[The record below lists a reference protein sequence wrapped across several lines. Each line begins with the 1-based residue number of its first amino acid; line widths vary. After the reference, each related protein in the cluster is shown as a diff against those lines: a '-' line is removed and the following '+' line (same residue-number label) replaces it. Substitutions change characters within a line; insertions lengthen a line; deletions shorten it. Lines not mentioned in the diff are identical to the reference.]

1 MKYEEMMEDIKFYQ
15 EKMGL
20 VDEYEETIEQLEVE
34 IRVMKDIKE
43 RDDQLI
49 RYLIKYQETWLER
62 SKTSNSKEAVGHLC

>member
-34 IRVMKDIKE
+34 IKVMKDIKE

-62 SKTSNSKEAVGHLC
+62 SKTSN

>member
-34 IRVMKDIKE
+34 IKVMKDIKE

>member
-1 MKYEEMMEDIKFYQ
+1 MKYDEMMQEISFYQ

-34 IRVMKDIKE
+34 IRVMKEIKE

-49 RYLIKYQETWLER
+49 RYHKLHPEAWLAK
-62 SKTSNSKEAVGHLC
+62 SKTSN